1 METPKVIKL
10 RCGDLIIATLRDETN
25 ENLVWVENPISVIAH
40 PVMHN
45 EMMGETFLLKP
56 WIGISD
62 EKSFLIRKSE
72 IVTVSTLRLSL
83 LEQYKKYISGSPTFE
98 KEEEYSEDLDMELE
112 SIRAELLKSKNL
124 LN

>member
-10 RCGDLIIATLRDETN
+10 KCGDLIIATLRDESK
-25 ENLVWVENPISVIAH
+25 EGLVWVENPISVVAH

-45 EMMGETFLLKP
+45 EIMGETFLLKP

-72 IVTVSTLRLSL
+72 IITVCTLRLSL

-98 KEEEYSEDLDMELE
+98 SEEEYTEDLDVELE
-112 SIRAELLKSKNL
+112 TIRAGLLRDKNL

>member
-83 LEQYKKYISGSPTFE
+83 L
-98 KEEEYSEDLDMELE
+98 
-112 SIRAELLKSKNL
+112 
-124 LN
+124 